1 MNTRLIP
8 ALLAL
13 ASLSGCRFPAIAP
26 QTPSELTHP
35 GATQAAPALRGKVD
49 FGMQAQAGVGEL
61 IEAATVSLIDAASG
75 RTVSTA
81 RTDAQGQ
88 FVLNFETGFTADA
101 AATYTLEAVKGLGNN
116 QPGHPAVRL
125 RTIVCYA
132 NGWTSITNTAPNA
145 GIVLNAATTALSI
158 GAGYLSGFDASLL
171 VGKLAGTTYTP
182 IGALSEAHYQAI
194 LELVGEI
201 LASDQDPVHRVGRSA
216 SGNWMILDQ
225 PLTVSSLGQIE
236 VARGETITLNGTFQP
251 ELDAQSVTFGGV
263 SAKVVAATTKTLRV
277 QVPAIPWYATG
288 SITVRRGQAEAPG
301 PEYTNE
307 PTVDVLAGVRSDR
320 TTFIA
325 SGDGGPATSAT
336 FVTLAGVAVDAS
348 GSVYLAD
355 HGQHRIRKVAPDGI
369 ITTFAGGGSG
379 GDGGLATSASL
390 ASPSGVAA
398 DAAGNIYI
406 ADTSNHTIRKVSPE
420 GIITT
425 VAGIR
430 SLGGNGGDGG
440 LAKSA
445 TLLAPQGVAL
455 GDTGKLYL
463 ASTHNYR
470 VRVVGLDGIINA
482 FAGKNSYTYTGAYG
496 PYGDGGPAV
505 EAILQEPRGLAVDRS
520 GNVFIADDRGQV
532 RRVNSAGVITTVAGG
547 GNSFAEDIPATQAKL
562 PRATGVALDAVGNL
576 YVAYSTPDGVVV
588 RQVGTDGRI
597 RTVFQSGTQP
607 QTAGNVQHRPSV
619 ALDPQGRL
627 IITDTW
633 NLQAIRLE

>member
-1 MNTRLIP
+1 MKSRLIP
-8 ALLAL
+8 AVLAL
-13 ASLSGCRFPAIAP
+13 VSLSGCRFPAIAP
-26 QTPSELTHP
+26 QTSSELTRP
-35 GATQAAPALRGKVD
+35 GATQAVPALRGSTS
-49 FGMQAQAGVGEL
+49 FGPRAQVAVGDL
-61 IEAATVSLIDAASG
+61 IEAATVSLIDAATG

-88 FVLNFETGFTADA
+88 FVLTFEGGFTADP
-101 AATYTLEAVKGLGNN
+101 AATYYLEAVKGLGNN
-116 QPGHPAVRL
+116 RPGHPAVRL
-125 RTIVCYA
+125 RTIVSYA
-132 NGWTSITNTAPNA
+132 DGWTSVSNATPNA
-145 GIVLNAATTALSI
+145 GIVVNAATTALAI
-158 GAGYLSGFDASLL
+158 GAGYLSGFDPGTL
-171 VGKLAGTTYTP
+171 VGKLDGTTYTP
-182 IGALSEAHYQAI
+182 VGGLSGADYQAI

-201 LASDQDPVHRVGRSA
+201 LASDQDPLHRVGRSV

-225 PLTVSSLGQIE
+225 PLTVSSSGRIE
-236 VARGETITLNGTFQP
+236 VARGETLTLNGTFHP
-251 ELDAQSVTFGGV
+251 ELGAQSVTFGGV
-263 SAKVVAATTKTLRV
+263 SARVLAATNKTLSV
-277 QVPAIPWYATG
+277 QVPPIAWYATG
-288 SITVRRGQAEAPG
+288 SIVVRRGQAEAPG

-307 PTVDVLAGVRSDR
+307 PTADVVAGVRSDR

-390 ASPSGVAA
+390 ASPAGVAA
-398 DAAGNIYI
+398 DAVGNLYI
-406 ADTSNHTIRKVSPE
+406 ADTSNHIIRKVSPE

-430 SLGGNGGDGG
+430 SLGGNAGDGG
-440 LAKSA
+440 PAKSA
-445 TLLAPQGVAL
+445 TILAPQGVAL
-455 GDTGKLYL
+455 DDTGNLYL

-547 GNSFAEDIPATQAKL
+547 GGSFAEDIPATQAKL
-562 PRATGVALDAVGNL
+562 PRATGVAVDAVGNQ
-576 YVAYSTPDGVVV
+576 YVVYSTPDGVVV

-597 RTVFQSGTQP
+597 RTVYQSGTQP
-607 QTAGNVQHRPSV
+607 QTAGNVQHRPGV

-627 IITDTW
+627 LITDTW
-633 NLQAIRLE
+633 NLQVIRLQ